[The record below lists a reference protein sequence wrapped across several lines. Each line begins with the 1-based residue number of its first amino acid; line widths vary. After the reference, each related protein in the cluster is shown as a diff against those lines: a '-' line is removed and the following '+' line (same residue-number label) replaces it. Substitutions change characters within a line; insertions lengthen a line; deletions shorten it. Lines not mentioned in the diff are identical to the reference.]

1 MNKSRRNCLLGALA
15 LPLIPSLPWQ
25 AAMAQQPWPSRS
37 IRLVNAWPAGSP
49 PDTYARIYADRLAK
63 ALGVAVIVDNKPG
76 AGGNIG
82 TETVAKSAPDGYT
95 LLYTVSNAFTVN
107 PMLYRK
113 LPFDAGKDLKP
124 VAPILAQGGFI
135 VVNNDLPVKSMKEL
149 VDYAKQHPGNLAYAS
164 YGVGGFPHLM
174 IELVKDTAKVNMLH
188 IPYKSG
194 PMTDVISGQVQL
206 MMEPAASAIPMI
218 KTGKVRAIAFSGPKR
233 HARFPDVPTVAE
245 TYPGVIGWG
254 WHGIWAP
261 AGVPDEIVGR
271 INAEVNRITQSPD
284 VAKQVVELGSESIP
298 GTTEAMAAM
307 VRDDAKVWGNLIR
320 AKNITI
326 E

>member
-1 MNKSRRNCLLGALA
+1 MRAYVSGGE
-15 LPLIPSLPWQ
+15 
-25 AAMAQQPWPSRS
+25 
-37 IRLVNAWPAGSP
+37 PAGSP

-63 ALGVAVIVDNKPG
+63 ALGVPVIVDNKPG

-82 TETVAKSAPDGYT
+82 TETVAKSAADGYT
-95 LLYTVSNAFTVN
+95 FLYTVSNALTVN
-107 PMLYRK
+107 PTLYRK
-113 LPFDAGKDLKP
+113 LPFDAEKDLKP

-135 VVNNDLPVKSMKEL
+135 VVSNDLPVKSMKEL
-149 VDYAKQHPGNLAYAS
+149 VDYAKQHPGKLAYAS

-174 IELVKDTAKVNMLH
+174 IELVKDATKVNMLH

-206 MMEPAASAIPMI
+206 MLEPAASAIPMI

-233 HARFPDVPTVAE
+233 HARFPDVPTLAE
-245 TYPGVIGWG
+245 TYPGVVGWG

-284 VAKQVVELGSESIP
+284 VARQVVELGSESIP
-298 GTTEAMAAM
+298 GTPEAMAAM
-307 VRDDAKVWGNLIR
+307 VRDDTKVWRDLIR
-320 AKNITI
+320 AKNITM